1 MKRFG
6 ICVSMIFALTTVG
19 WTVASSRAAPALEPV
34 HGPAS
39 SAEPSAS
46 PRIRLCECDRQ
57 CTATGEDF
65 DGISHISVGDA
76 CSKASAQ
83 CRAAGCTSCPII
95 FSGCD

>member
-19 WTVASSRAAPALEPV
+19 WTVASSRAAPVLP
-34 HGPAS
+34 GPAS
-39 SAEPSAS
+39 RAEPSAS

-57 CTATGEDF
+57 CTATGADF
-65 DGISHISVGDA
+65 DGISHISVADA

-83 CRAAGCTSCPII
+83 CRAAGCTSCPIV

>member
-19 WTVASSRAAPALEPV
+19 WTVASSRAAPALP
-34 HGPAS
+34 GLAS
-39 SAEPSAS
+39 PAEPSAS

-65 DGISHISVGDA
+65 DGISHISVADA
-76 CSKASAQ
+76 CGKAGVQ
-83 CRAAGCTSCPII
+83 CRAAGCTSCPVV